1 MLPSRRLISAAVAA
15 LVALTPLAAR
25 ADEGLTS
32 SGSIVIQ
39 AIVSGQKINVGSPIA
54 LYRLG
59 SAYRLDVQALVPVG
73 TDPTVGAFLA
83 SALPIHSF
91 TYMYDG
97 ATSTTSA
104 YSNDNHTYYQETKR
118 AMSGAATPAPVAQT
132 SSGSDPLSMIAMYGR
147 LLRDD
152 KTFSATLDLAGHTTT
167 NGHPATNVNLEFKQ
181 QKTGGALQDYRA
193 HLALADDL
201 DGFPVQ
207 IALDSV
213 GAKSTDFAGA
223 LRLDLTNVQR
233 AAPTSGTFSIPNG
246 FTRVNSL
253 GELLRPQGR

>member
-1 MLPSRRLISAAVAA
+1 MLPSRQMICAAVAA
-15 LVALTPLAAR
+15 VLALTPLAAR

-59 SAYRLDVQALVPVG
+59 SVYRLDVQALTPVG

-97 ATSTTSA
+97 VTSTTSA

-118 AMSGAATPAPVAQT
+118 ALSGAPTTVAQT
-132 SSGSDPLSMIAMYGR
+132 GSGSDPLSMIAMYGR

-167 NGHPATNVNLEFKQ
+167 NGHLATNVNLEFKQ

-233 AAPTSGTFSIPNG
+233 AAPASGTFAIPNG

-253 GELLRPQGR
+253 GEVLRPQGR

>member
-1 MLPSRRLISAAVAA
+1 MRQFRRLACAAVAA
-15 LVALTPLAAR
+15 LLASAPLAAS

-39 AIVSGQKINVGSPIA
+39 AVLSGQKIDLGSPIA
-54 LYRLG
+54 LFRAG
-59 SAYRLDVQALVPVG
+59 SAYRLDVTQLAPVG
-73 TDPTVGAFLA
+73 IDPAVSAFLA

-91 TYMYDG
+91 TFMYDG
-97 ATSTTSA
+97 ASGTTSA
-104 YSNDNHTYYQETKR
+104 YSNDNHTYYQESKNVPT
-118 AMSGAATPAPVAQT
+118 AAPTPTIATT
-132 SSGSDPLSMIAMYGR
+132 STGSDPLSTIAMYGR
-147 LLRDD
+147 MLRDD
-152 KTFSATLDLAGHTTT
+152 KTFSATLDLAGHGTT

-181 QKTGGALQDYRA
+181 QKNAGALQDYRA

-213 GAKSTDFAGA
+213 AAKTSEFAGA

-233 AAPTSGTFSIPNG
+233 IAPPNG
-246 FTRVNSL
+246 SFAIPGGYTRVTSL
-253 GELLRPQGR
+253 QEILHPAH